1 MFYKIYQ
8 IIWKVKK
15 CDSAINIIGGFHI
28 LLLKLKILYKKC
40 NLLGLQRWWLKST
53 IIAEGSVNQAAEG
66 KHYSRAIRLHKQSL
80 ECLLRFQ
87 SEKIITDLPVDV
99 MGKEKNIR
107 YHPPPD
113 SLNDL
118 LSTLQWEVINKNLL
132 NASDTRG
139 KWILQYNT
147 DNSALLSQV
156 TAYLE
161 KNIELYLQIQRDLL
175 PSLLHSIIK
184 IIHDIL
190 PLITLN

>member
-1 MFYKIYQ
+1 MDINQTLYHSDQNVFYKIYR

-28 LLLKLKILYKKC
+28 LLLKL
-40 NLLGLQRWWLKST
+40 NLLGLQQWWLKST
-53 IIAEGSVNQAAEG
+53 IIAESSVNQAAEG

-87 SEKIITDLPVDV
+87 SEKIITDSPVDV

-118 LSTLQWEVINKNLL
+118 LSSLQWEVINKNLL
-132 NASDTRG
+132 NASDTMG
-139 KWILQYNT
+139 K
-147 DNSALLSQV
+147 
-156 TAYLE
+156 
-161 KNIELYLQIQRDLL
+161 
-175 PSLLHSIIK
+175 
-184 IIHDIL
+184 
-190 PLITLN
+190 